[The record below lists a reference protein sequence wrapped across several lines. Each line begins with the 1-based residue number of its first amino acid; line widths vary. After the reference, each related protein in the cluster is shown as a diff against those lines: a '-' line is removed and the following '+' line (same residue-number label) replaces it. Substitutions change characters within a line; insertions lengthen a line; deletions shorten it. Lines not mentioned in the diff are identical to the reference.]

1 MSHRRSRNRGL
12 SASHHHSQSG
22 ELVNKFL
29 DTILYFATVSQQF
42 VIKNYL
48 FITSLKEKKNP
59 LKFSFLS
66 TYGFVLVAQ
75 LVVVLN

>member
-22 ELVNKFL
+22 ELVNKFF
-29 DTILYFATVSQQF
+29 DAILYFATVSQQF
-42 VIKNYL
+42 VIKYL